1 MDRGLDDVTP
11 SPAGWTGWGGLWKDQ
26 RGDTFGPTP
35 PFFCFYVQ
43 IFCFYVQIGFN
54 LVASMYVVVGLR
66 RPRRIRAMPLEAGLP
81 DRVFHPVDEAVQ
93 GNRTPGFSLED

>member
-1 MDRGLDDVTP
+1 MDRGLDDVT
-11 SPAGWTGWGGLWKDQ
+11 SISRGGGLGGLWRDQ

-35 PFFCFYVQ
+35 PLFFCF
-43 IFCFYVQIGFN
+43 CVQIGFN

-66 RPRRIRAMPLEAGLP
+66 RPRRIRPMPLEAGLP
-81 DRVFHPVDEAVQ
+81 DRVFHPIDEAVQ